1 MDYLVVEGYKE
12 AAQNFSLEAGL
23 TPQVDLESIH
33 NRKTIRRAIQRGDV
47 EDAIGRVNELDP
59 EVRTISD
66 RKGRT
71 EDNLDKEDKVSC
83 TTLSP
88 LGRCGYPITPIANFL
103 SESRGTGGKED
114 GQIEEEEALSS
125 ISSTRC

>member
-71 EDNLDKEDKVSC
+71 DNLDKEDKVSC

-103 SESRGTGGKED
+103 SESRGAREEGG
-114 GQIEEEEALSS
+114 
-125 ISSTRC
+125 